1 MIDKNHILQEIE
13 YLNFRIEETEDAI
26 SDYKK
31 RIINL
36 KRQRD
41 ELRKK
46 LLENQQLLW
55 GCGGKE

>member
-1 MIDKNHILQEIE
+1 MIDKEHILQEIG

-31 RIINL
+31 RITNL
-36 KRQRD
+36 RRQRD
-41 ELRKK
+41 NLRKE

-55 GCGGKE
+55 RCGGEE